1 MEKRNFEVL
10 EIEPTRDIKEIK
22 RAYYRL
28 LKKYH
33 PEEYPKK
40 IMEINVAYE
49 EAMKYAKDSSETFW
63 NYTENTNDYLNNH
76 LYHDN
81 LKKGE
86 EKAKADTLG
95 SWIEEI
101 LKLSNEKNQGMFYE
115 NSIVWFEELKKRLEY
130 LDIEG
135 IKNLI
140 NVFFWNFDKINQN
153 NLRERI
159 VREKIIEKSKLKE
172 IEKDYLYYKLK
183 INLGPEKEKL
193 IREIR
198 DRKNLGEVGEEFIE
212 KYMELKYFSLY
223 GKKLWLEDVKK
234 PKNKILYYFQKIWG
248 GEHKYRKITK
258 IMKLFEIKKKKKFYT
273 VLLEGTFLLMKSAY
287 YFILFCVFGK
297 LLFFSSSEKSGI
309 AEWSFYLFFISSSII
324 MLIEFL
330 GVVLEKNFEISKEN
344 SMNKFLIPSTLA
356 NIVIM
361 LLIHHNFLLSG
372 LLFLFLI
379 LILLRRIVLSRIRY
393 KKLEKLAK
401 EIVQKGFLYI

>member
-1 MEKRNFEVL
+1 M
-10 EIEPTRDIKEIK
+10 
-22 RAYYRL
+22 
-28 LKKYH
+28 
-33 PEEYPKK
+33 
-40 IMEINVAYE
+40 
-49 EAMKYAKDSSETFW
+49 
-63 NYTENTNDYLNNH
+63 
-76 LYHDN
+76 
-81 LKKGE
+81 
-86 EKAKADTLG
+86 G

-101 LKLSNEKNQGMFYE
+101 LKLHNEKNQGMFYE

-135 IKNLI
+135 VKNLI

-198 DRKNLGEVGEEFIE
+198 DRKNLEEVVEEFIE

-234 PKNKILYYFQKIWG
+234 PKNKILYYFQKICG

-273 VLLEGTFLLMKSAY
+273 VLLEGIFLLMKSAY